1 MPMLEESQKFERY
14 RITRW
19 LGNGIS
25 GESYEAIDTMLQRKV
40 TLKLIHP
47 WTTLPDSARRQFFRE
62 LQGISLLNHV
72 YLAPIL
78 DYGELDGRL
87 YVVRRYVSSGSLL
100 SNEGRL
106 WFKPPFEV
114 ADAIQYAYQLAQAL
128 EYIHEQGYLHGALT
142 LTNILVLRGANID
155 HEAGFAPF
163 LLADIGLANF
173 VRRFGQPLMPLLP
186 ITAAPEQLGKRVTP
200 ASDQFAL
207 AVLLYFWLAGRPPYL
222 GTPEEVEQQKLSE
235 NFPPLSSLNSQITL
249 EQEMVLHRTLS
260 VYPDERYP
268 SVLDFAEALMA
279 TLVSPSR
286 GMSIAD
292 QTSQPETIFKL
303 EAIPETDPALFSEVE
318 LVPYSDLPLSF
329 EETLELL
336 HQPTPPE
343 PLPQPAPDIAQPLP
357 SVEPVPVPRPEPE
370 TPAKPEPASQQEE
383 SEAARPASPI
393 APRLVISLP
402 GYAEPSEFLLER
414 EETLLGHAGSDD
426 ILLDQDAST
435 SRHHALLKHEENRY
449 ILYDQRSTNGV
460 YVNGQKLASDTG
472 CILADEDRITIGSY
486 ELTFRSA

>member
-163 LLADIGLANF
+163 LLAEIGLANF

-222 GTPEEVEQQKLSE
+222 GTPEEIEQQKLSE
-235 NFPPLSSLNSQITL
+235 HFPPLSSLNSHITS
-249 EQEMVLHRTLS
+249 EQEMVLHRALS

-268 SVLDFAEALMA
+268 SVLAFAEALIA
-279 TLVSPSR
+279 TLASPSR
-286 GMSIAD
+286 GFVTLSAAKGL
-292 QTSQPETIFKL
+292 PEAIFKP

-318 LVPYSDLPLSF
+318 MAAYSDLPLSF
-329 EETLELL
+329 EER
-336 HQPTPPE
+336 
-343 PLPQPAPDIAQPLP
+343 
-357 SVEPVPVPRPEPE
+357 S
-370 TPAKPEPASQQEE
+370 EE
-383 SEAARPASPI
+383 
-393 APRLVISLP
+393 
-402 GYAEPSEFLLER
+402 
-414 EETLLGHAGSDD
+414 
-426 ILLDQDAST
+426 
-435 SRHHALLKHEENRY
+435 
-449 ILYDQRSTNGV
+449 
-460 YVNGQKLASDTG
+460 
-472 CILADEDRITIGSY
+472 
-486 ELTFRSA
+486 

>member
-1 MPMLEESQKFERY
+1 MPVLEESQKFERY

-19 LGNGIS
+19 LGKGIS

-128 EYIHEQGYLHGALT
+128 EYIHEQGYLHGSLT
-142 LTNILVLRGANID
+142 LSNILVLRGANID

-173 VRRFGQPLMPLLP
+173 VRRFGQPLSPLMPLLP

-292 QTSQPETIFKL
+292 QASQPETIFKL
-303 EAIPETDPALFSEVE
+303 EFIPETDPALFSEVE

-336 HQPTPPE
+336 HQP
-343 PLPQPAPDIAQPLP
+343 AP
-357 SVEPVPVPRPEPE
+357 
-370 TPAKPEPASQQEE
+370 PEPASQQEE

-393 APRLVISLP
+393 APRLVISLA
-402 GYAEPSEFLLER
+402 GYAEPSECLLER

-435 SRHHALLKHEENRY
+435 SRHHALLKREENRY
-449 ILYDQRSTNGV
+449 VIYDQRSTNGV

-472 CILADEDRITIGSY
+472 YNLADEDRITIGSY